1 MDFGRPDKVELLVLI
16 DRRFNRHLPIQADY
30 IGKEVDSV
38 ISEKVI
44 VNWEIETGIKD
55 SVSLYESDNHGITE
69 R

>member
-1 MDFGRPDKVELLVLI
+1 MSDKVELLVLI

-55 SVSLYESDNHGITE
+55 SVSLYESE
-69 R
+69 